1 MCVCECI
8 IEDNSGGGPAKGRR
22 GSGPSII
29 AAAKRMRMLREQRD
43 AEAAVSADWAAVI
56 ERGIHEYYA
65 DLLVGAIR
73 SDPRCY
79 AAAKA
84 YFEDNPVLALVDIC
98 CGSSGWLFLL
108 ERLPARFAAIGIQF
122 KVEVLFQSDID
133 KWVHTFG
140 RLYRPLPSPSDEPV
154 PMFGAV
160 QDIVRRLRKGEK
172 MLDHRSGQLRSIPR
186 TGSDGSHPFVV
197 SGIECGPLSNAN
209 NFRGQG
215 GSDQSTQQTI
225 EKGSKDSKTAATW
238 FGTLDLLVEL
248 DSKDM
253 LVENSPNVEGA
264 KHPLSTTAWTSMK
277 ETVRN
282 TASGKW
288 LAELQRLDSPSFQHR
303 ERAYMQFSEGAEDTK
318 GIWAEFL
325 TVLVDA
331 VHCDRGQLKDD
342 IHCSLMDRQRAS
354 QCPYIQQFPDW
365 VRQEIRYTSE
375 ITNARP
381 YYMGVPGPFPPVLD
395 RDQAT
400 YGIPSA
406 VWCGGLSG
414 FCERALLVL
423 HWTTEIKDAFALA
436 KFQTVATVQLQ
447 QSISRN
453 KHHPAIYDRFPT
465 ICEHPEWFMFVP
477 GGNRA
482 GVASI
487 AEHFA
492 LMGSPLVDLG
502 VDIAEMAS
510 QIPYRH
516 ATSLAGRGFY
526 SVCAVEGILAKCLTR
541 GEAILRKR
549 TAATLSQYA

>member
-1 MCVCECI
+1 
-8 IEDNSGGGPAKGRR
+8 
-22 GSGPSII
+22 
-29 AAAKRMRMLREQRD
+29 
-43 AEAAVSADWAAVI
+43 
-56 ERGIHEYYA
+56 
-65 DLLVGAIR
+65 
-73 SDPRCY
+73 
-79 AAAKA
+79 
-84 YFEDNPVLALVDIC
+84 
-98 CGSSGWLFLL
+98 
-108 ERLPARFAAIGIQF
+108 
-122 KVEVLFQSDID
+122 
-133 KWVHTFG
+133 
-140 RLYRPLPSPSDEPV
+140 
-154 PMFGAV
+154 
-160 QDIVRRLRKGEK
+160 
-172 MLDHRSGQLRSIPR
+172 
-186 TGSDGSHPFVV
+186 
-197 SGIECGPLSNAN
+197 
-209 NFRGQG
+209 
-215 GSDQSTQQTI
+215 
-225 EKGSKDSKTAATW
+225 
-238 FGTLDLLVEL
+238 
-248 DSKDM
+248 
-253 LVENSPNVEGA
+253 
-264 KHPLSTTAWTSMK
+264 
-277 ETVRN
+277 
-282 TASGKW
+282 
-288 LAELQRLDSPSFQHR
+288 
-303 ERAYMQFSEGAEDTK
+303 MQFSEGAEDTK

-325 TVLVDA
+325 IVLVDA

-354 QCPYIQQFPDW
+354 QCPCIQQFSDW
-365 VRQEIRYTSE
+365 VRQEIRYTGE
-375 ITNARP
+375 ITNAYP

-526 SVCAVEGILAKCLTR
+526 PVCAVEGILAKCLTR

-549 TAATLSQYA
+549 TAAIQS